1 MKPPAT
7 LILARSPLRITLGG
21 GGTDLPSYYRDHGGF
36 LIAAAIDRHVYVV
49 VHRTFLSE
57 TLVRYSKIER
67 VDDPTKIRHPIIRE
81 ALDLVGVRDRN
92 LEITTFADIPSG
104 TGLGSSG
111 AFGAALLKALHRFR
125 NRTVDPHA
133 LAELA
138 SHIEIERLGEPV
150 GKQDTYASACGG
162 LNCYDFRP
170 DDSVRVTPLELGDDT
185 LERLQ
190 HHLLL
195 FYTRLT
201 RSAPTIL
208 AEQDEK
214 TRTGA
219 EEMLANLHRV
229 KEIGLQSKACLE
241 SGDLE
246 GFAELMHEH
255 WERKRKR
262 SAKMSTPEID
272 ELYSLAR
279 ANSAIGGKLV
289 GAGGGG
295 FLMVYASDPTR
306 LRRAMAEHGTAE
318 LSYRFDFTGA
328 QIVTPG

>member
-21 GGTDLPSYYRDHGGF
+21 GGTDLPSYYREHGGF
-36 LIAAAIDRHVYVV
+36 LMAAAIDRHVYVV
-49 VHRTFLSE
+49 VHRTFLSQ

-67 VDDPTKIRHPIIRE
+67 VDGPEQVQHPIIRE

-92 LEITTFADIPSG
+92 LEITTFADIPAG

-111 AFGAALLKALHRFR
+111 AFSAALLKALHRFR
-125 NRTVDPHA
+125 NRAIDAHA

-138 SHIEIERLGEPV
+138 SHIEIDRLGEPV
-150 GKQDTYASACGG
+150 GKQDPYASACGG
-162 LNCYDFRP
+162 LNAYEFHA
-170 DDSVRVTPLELGDDT
+170 DDTVSVTPLDLGDDT
-185 LERLQ
+185 LDRLQ
-190 HHLLL
+190 QHLLL

-201 RSAPTIL
+201 RSAPSIL
-208 AEQDEK
+208 AEQDDK
-214 TRTGA
+214 TRDKA
-219 EEMLANLHRV
+219 ADMLANLHRV
-229 KEIGLQSKACLE
+229 KQIGLESKAALE
-241 SGDLE
+241 AGDLE
-246 GFAELMHEH
+246 AFAALMHEH

-262 SAKMSTPEID
+262 SSKMSTPEID
-272 ELYSLAR
+272 ELYALAR
-279 ANSAIGGKLV
+279 ANGGLGGKLV

-306 LRRAMAEHGTAE
+306 LRRAMADHGTAE
-318 LSYRFDFTGA
+318 LSYRFDFRGA